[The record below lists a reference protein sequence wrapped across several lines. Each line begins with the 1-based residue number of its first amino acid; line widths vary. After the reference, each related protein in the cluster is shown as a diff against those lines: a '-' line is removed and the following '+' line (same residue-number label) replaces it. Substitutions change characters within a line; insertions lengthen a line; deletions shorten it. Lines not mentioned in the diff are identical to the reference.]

1 MPNTLGTFNSFGN
14 NLVIGKSAYK
24 TGGKFTDQNH
34 LFALYDE
41 APFTTH
47 LGLITAFNQMRLVST
62 PFINQTELKKNVILV
77 NGMNGR
83 FTFTMPFELQGV
95 RVIEDINDATI
106 AKLGID
112 GQTFEVLFS
121 EDIFAVNDIVT
132 YDFRDGKQLYIKR
145 YVGQAGE
152 GHIYE
157 VQLVTQDPKNDYF
170 PKDALQPG
178 VEYFKVGNILNEFD
192 QEGSSTMA
200 QTGEL
205 KFENRLSGH
214 RMVEH
219 KITAYA
225 DRLEI
230 PSATGAFN
238 DKLRNYL
245 NPNNRDF
252 IATFGAY
259 KEGKPVPGSGSYA
272 TMAELLIMAELRRM
286 EEHQLMWGKAGT
298 VVGSRNQTKT
308 IKNGFYEQLKLGNRY
323 RIQRYSKGILEQ
335 AFISLF
341 ANRPDI
347 KIEERYI
354 KIQAGQG
361 AYYEILKIF
370 NEEMKAIPLVMQA
383 YDLNVVRKLNV
394 VNNSVQNLGL
404 GYQVVK
410 VFLPG
415 IGTIEVEHNP
425 AFDVN
430 TSRKADEPLI
440 GQFPRWSYTAA
451 ILDVTDKS
459 ATNATARTPGVEF
472 MEGANESANIFLI
485 KPKQMQKDVISII
498 PGRSMGLGLFG
509 SSSVGGKVLA
519 ATKEPAATI
528 TIENASEIW
537 IKDPTRT
544 ILIELDRNKPLFS

>member
-1 MPNTLGTFNSFGN
+1 MSTRGTFNSFGN
-14 NLVIGKSAYK
+14 NLVIGKSQFK

-47 LGLITAFNQMRLVST
+47 LGLITAFNQMKLVST
-62 PFINQTELKKNVILV
+62 PLINQTELKKNIILV
-77 NGMNGR
+77 NGMQGR

-95 RVIEDINDATI
+95 RIIEDINDATI

-112 GQTFEVLFS
+112 GQPFEVLFS
-121 EDIFAVNDIVT
+121 EDIFATNDIVT
-132 YDFRDGKQLYIKR
+132 YDFRDGKQMYIKK

-157 VQLVTQDPKNDYF
+157 AQLVTQDPKNDYF

-192 QEGSSTMA
+192 QEGSSVLA

-230 PSATGAFN
+230 PTATGAFSES
-238 DKLRNYL
+238 LRNFL
-245 NPNNRDF
+245 NPNNKDF
-252 IATFGAY
+252 ISTFGAY
-259 KEGKPVPGSGSYA
+259 KDGKPIPGTGSYA

-286 EEHQLMWGKAGT
+286 EEKQLMWGKAGT
-298 VVGSRNQTKT
+298 VVGSRNQSKT
-308 IKNGFYEQLKLGNRY
+308 IKNGLYEQLKLGNRY
-323 RIQRYSKGILEQ
+323 KIQRYNKGILEQ
-335 AFISLF
+335 AFIGLF

-347 KIEERYI
+347 KIEERYV
-354 KIQAGQG
+354 KIQAGAG

-383 YDLNVVRKLNV
+383 YDLNVVRKESFANG
-394 VNNSVQNLGL
+394 VQNLST

-415 IGTIEVEHNP
+415 IGTIEVDHNP

-440 GQFPRWSYTAA
+440 GQFPRWSYTSA
-451 ILDVTDKS
+451 ILDVTDKG
-459 ATNATARTPGVEF
+459 ATNATARTAGVEF
-472 MEGANESANIFLI
+472 MEGANQSANIFMV
-485 KPKQMQKDVISII
+485 KPKQMQKDIISII

-509 SSSVGGKVLA
+509 SSTVGGKVLA

-537 IKDPTRT
+537 VKDPTRT
-544 ILIELDRNKPLFS
+544 ILIELDKTKPLFQ

>member
-1 MPNTLGTFNSFGN
+1 MSTTGTFNSFGN

-47 LGLITAFNQMRLVST
+47 LGLITAFNQMKLVST
-62 PFINQTELKKNVILV
+62 PLINQTELKKNVILV
-77 NGMNGR
+77 NGMQGR

-112 GQTFEVLFS
+112 GQPFEVLLS
-121 EDIFAVNDIVT
+121 EDIFATNDIIA
-132 YDFRDGKQLYIKR
+132 YDYRDGKQLYIRK

-157 VQLVTQDPKNDYF
+157 VQLVSQDPKNDYF

-192 QEGSSTMA
+192 QEGSSVLA

-230 PSATGAFN
+230 PTATGAFN
-238 DKLRNYL
+238 ENLRNFL
-245 NPNNRDF
+245 NPNNKDF
-252 IATFGAY
+252 ISTFGAY
-259 KEGKPVPGSGSYA
+259 KDGKPVPGTGSYA

-286 EEHQLMWGKAGT
+286 EEKQLMWGKAGT
-298 VVGSRNQTKT
+298 VVGSRNQSKT
-308 IKNGFYEQLKLGNRY
+308 IKNGLYEQLKLGNRY
-323 RIQRYSKGILEQ
+323 KIQRYNKGILEQ
-335 AFISLF
+335 AFIGLF

-347 KIEERYI
+347 KIEERYV
-354 KIQAGQG
+354 KIQAGAG

-370 NEEMKAIPLVMQA
+370 NDEMKAIPLVMQA
-383 YDLNVVRKLNV
+383 YDLNVVRKESFANG
-394 VNNSVQNLGL
+394 VQNLST

-410 VFLPG
+410 VFIPG

-440 GQFPRWSYTAA
+440 GQFPRWSYTSA
-451 ILDVTDKS
+451 ILDVTDKG
-459 ATNATARTPGVEF
+459 ATNATARTAGVEF
-472 MEGANESANIFLI
+472 MEGANQSANIFMV

-509 SSSVGGKVLA
+509 SSSVGGKILA

-528 TIENASEIW
+528 TIENSSEIW
-537 IKDPTRT
+537 VKDPTRT
-544 ILIELDRNKPLFS
+544 ILIELDKNKPLFQ

>member
-1 MPNTLGTFNSFGN
+1 MSTTGTFNSFGN

-47 LGLITAFNQMRLVST
+47 LGLITAFNQMKLVST
-62 PFINQTELKKNVILV
+62 PLINQTELKKNVILV
-77 NGMNGR
+77 NGMQGR

-95 RVIEDINDATI
+95 RVIEDINDSTI

-112 GQTFEVLFS
+112 GQPFEVLLS
-121 EDIFAVNDIVT
+121 EDIFATNDIIA
-132 YDFRDGKQLYIKR
+132 YDYRDGKQLYIRK

-157 VQLVTQDPKNDYF
+157 VQLVSQDPKNDYF

-192 QEGSSTMA
+192 QEGSSVLA

-230 PSATGAFN
+230 PTATGAFN
-238 DKLRNYL
+238 ENLRNFL
-245 NPNNRDF
+245 NPNNKDF
-252 IATFGAY
+252 ISTFGAY
-259 KEGKPVPGSGSYA
+259 KDGKPVPGTGSYA

-286 EEHQLMWGKAGT
+286 EEKQLMWGKAGT
-298 VVGSRNQTKT
+298 VVGSRNQSKT
-308 IKNGFYEQLKLGNRY
+308 IKNGLYEQLKLGNRY
-323 RIQRYSKGILEQ
+323 KIQRYNKGILEQ
-335 AFISLF
+335 AFIGLF

-347 KIEERYI
+347 KIEERYV
-354 KIQAGQG
+354 KIQACAG

-370 NEEMKAIPLVMQA
+370 NDEMKAIPLVMQA
-383 YDLNVVRKLNV
+383 YDLNVVRKESFANG
-394 VNNSVQNLGL
+394 VQNLST

-410 VFLPG
+410 VFIPG

-440 GQFPRWSYTAA
+440 GQFPRWSYTSA
-451 ILDVTDKS
+451 ILDVTDKG
-459 ATNATARTPGVEF
+459 ATNATARTAGVEF
-472 MEGANESANIFLI
+472 MEGANQSANIFMV

-509 SSSVGGKVLA
+509 SSSVGGKILA

-528 TIENASEIW
+528 TIENSSEIW
-537 IKDPTRT
+537 VKDPTRT
-544 ILIELDRNKPLFS
+544 ILIELDKNKPLFQ

>member
-1 MPNTLGTFNSFGN
+1 MSTRGTFNSFGN
-14 NLVIGKSAYK
+14 NLVIGKSQFK

-47 LGLITAFNQMRLVST
+47 LGLITAFNQMKLVST
-62 PFINQTELKKNVILV
+62 PLINQTELKKNIILV
-77 NGMNGR
+77 NGMQGR

-95 RVIEDINDATI
+95 RVIEDINDATV
-106 AKLGID
+106 ARLGID
-112 GQTFEVLFS
+112 GQPFEVLFS
-121 EDIFAVNDIVT
+121 EDIFATNDIVT
-132 YDFRDGKQLYIKR
+132 YDFRDGKQIYIKK

-157 VQLVTQDPKNDYF
+157 AQLVTQDPKNDYF

-192 QEGSSTMA
+192 QEGSSVLA

-230 PSATGAFN
+230 PTATGAFSES
-238 DKLRNYL
+238 LRNFL
-245 NPNNRDF
+245 NPNNKDF
-252 IATFGAY
+252 ISTFGAY
-259 KEGKPVPGSGSYA
+259 KDGKPIPGTGSYA

-286 EEHQLMWGKAGT
+286 EEKQLMWGKAGT
-298 VVGSRNQTKT
+298 VVGSRNQSKT
-308 IKNGFYEQLKLGNRY
+308 IKNGLYEQLKLGNRY
-323 RIQRYSKGILEQ
+323 KIQRYNKGILEQ
-335 AFISLF
+335 AFIGLF

-347 KIEERYI
+347 KIEERYV
-354 KIQAGQG
+354 KIQAGAG

-383 YDLNVVRKLNV
+383 YDLNVVRKESFANG
-394 VNNSVQNLGL
+394 VQNLST

-415 IGTIEVEHNP
+415 IGTIEVDHNP

-440 GQFPRWSYTAA
+440 GQFPRWSYTSA
-451 ILDVTDKS
+451 ILDVTDKG
-459 ATNATARTPGVEF
+459 ATNATARTAGVEF
-472 MEGANESANIFLI
+472 MEGANQSANIFMV
-485 KPKQMQKDVISII
+485 KPKQMQKDIISII

-509 SSSVGGKVLA
+509 SSTVGGKVLA

-537 IKDPTRT
+537 VKDPTRT
-544 ILIELDRNKPLFS
+544 ILIELDKTKPLFQ

>member
-1 MPNTLGTFNSFGN
+1 MSTRGTFNSFGN
-14 NLVIGKSAYK
+14 NLVIGKSQYK

-47 LGLITAFNQMRLVST
+47 LGLITAFNQMKLVST
-62 PFINQTELKKNVILV
+62 PLINQTELRKNVILV

-112 GQTFEVLFS
+112 GQPFEVLLS
-121 EDIFAVNDIVT
+121 EDIFATNDVIT

-192 QEGSSTMA
+192 QEGSSVMA

-230 PSATGAFN
+230 PTATGAFS
-238 DKLRNYL
+238 DKLQNFL
-245 NPNNRDF
+245 NPNNQDF

-259 KEGKPVPGSGSYA
+259 KSGKPVPGTGSYA
-272 TMAELLIMAELRRM
+272 TMAELLVMAELRRM

-298 VVGSRNQTKT
+298 VTGSRNQTKT
-308 IKNGFYEQLKLGNRY
+308 IKNGLYEQLKLGNRY
-323 RIQRYSKGILEQ
+323 KIQRYSKNVLTQ
-335 AFISLF
+335 AFIGLF

-347 KIEERYI
+347 KIEERYV

-370 NEEMKAIPLVMQA
+370 NQEMQAIPLVMQA
-383 YDLNVVRKLNV
+383 YDLNVVRKENF
-394 VNNSVQNLGL
+394 VNNSVQNLST

-410 VFLPG
+410 VFIPG

-430 TSRKADEPLI
+430 TSRKADEPMV
-440 GQFPRWSYTAA
+440 GMFPRWSYTAA
-451 ILDVTDKS
+451 ILDVTDKG
-459 ATNATARTPGVEF
+459 ATNAAARTAGVEF
-472 MEGANESANIFLI
+472 MEGANQSANIFMV
-485 KPKQMQKDVISII
+485 KPKQMQKDIISII

-519 ATKEPAATI
+519 ATKEPTATI
-528 TIENASEIW
+528 TIENASEVW
-537 IKDPTRT
+537 VKDPTRT
-544 ILIELDRNKPLFS
+544 ILIELDRNKPLFQ